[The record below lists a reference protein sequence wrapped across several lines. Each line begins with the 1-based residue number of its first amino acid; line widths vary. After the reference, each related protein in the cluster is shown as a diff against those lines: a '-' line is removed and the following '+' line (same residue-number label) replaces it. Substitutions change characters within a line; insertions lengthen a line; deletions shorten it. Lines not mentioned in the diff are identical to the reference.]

1 MRIALLSLVLLLSL
15 PQSAQAE
22 EICDLINDVANG
34 WNDMANLLD
43 ADDADSY
50 TDSDFEAIGEALGAL
65 TESSATLAG
74 LLQGAGDDYQVAL
87 GEDLEKVILT
97 FADKVDSGNVQYLAD
112 SIDGTTDAM
121 DRVTDDC
128 DASQ

>member
-112 SIDGTTDAM
+112 SIDGITDAM

>member
-22 EICDLINDVANG
+22 EIC
-34 WNDMANLLD
+34 NLLD

-112 SIDGTTDAM
+112 SIDGITDAM

>member
-112 SIDGTTDAM
+112 SIDGITDAM

-128 DASQ
+128 NASQ